1 MLSFSLMSALRQ
13 AIPTK
18 NMPRNEMDTL
28 DFAVKPFANIAS
40 QRDLLLVHRS
50 KRRLLPEFDKI
61 DAQTKS

>member
-1 MLSFSLMSALRQ
+1 
-13 AIPTK
+13 
-18 NMPRNEMDTL
+18 MDML
-28 DFAVKPFANIAS
+28 DFAVKPLANIAS